1 MLNFLYSPILTST
14 HDYYKNHSSDYTNIC
29 HIVYIH
35 AKSLQSCLT
44 LCDCMDY
51 SSPGLTV
58 HGILQAEVLEWVAML
73 SSRDLPITGM
83 EPASLT
89 SPALADRFFT
99 TSTTWEALTGV
110 LGGKKK
116 PKGMV
121 QRGRRE
127 EGSGWG
133 TPEVLACTA
142 KTFL

>member
-1 MLNFLYSPILTST
+1 M
-14 HDYYKNHSSDYTNIC
+14 
-29 HIVYIH
+29 
-35 AKSLQSCLT
+35 T
-44 LCDCMDY
+44 LCDSMDY
-51 SSPGLTV
+51 SPPGLTV

-89 SPALADRFFT
+89 SPALVGRFFT

-116 PKGMV
+116 PRGMV
-121 QRGRRE
+121 WGGRRE

-133 TPEVLACTA
+133 TCVYLWQIHVDIRQNQYNIV
-142 KTFL
+142 KLKNKIKKKRFLERVFFYLFSIQYRGH